1 MTTQKAQNKGGFS
14 LSSWIR
20 THDCGKLRINHVGA
34 TVRLNGW
41 VNRYRNL
48 GGLLFIDLRDRTGLV
63 QVVFSPD
70 QQSSLFKSAETLR
83 NEYVVMVK
91 GQVQERPE
99 TMINPEM
106 PTGRVEVAATDLVI
120 VNTAKTPPLY
130 VNKPAEEEETLR
142 LRYRYLDL
150 RRPAMQRNLALRH
163 RIVKMI
169 RDFLDANGF
178 WEIETPMLT
187 RSTPEGARDFLVP
200 SRVNPGQFYALPQ
213 SPQIFKQL
221 LMVSGMEKYF
231 QIARCFRDEDL
242 RADRQPEF
250 TQVDLEMAFVER
262 ETILTLMEEMLALL
276 LKELKGIDLPRPF
289 PRLTYKEAMG
299 RYGSDKPDTRFGLEL
314 VEISELVAESEFSV
328 FRNILAQGGKVVAF
342 NAPGCGHYTRR
353 ELDALS
359 PLAVKYGAKGVAYLA
374 LAEGKIKSP
383 ISKFFT
389 QNQLENVI
397 AKLGAEDGDLIII
410 IADQKPQLACT
421 ALGALRLEFGHRLN
435 LIPDNQ
441 DNLLWVLDFPL
452 FEEDP
457 TTNRLVSVHH
467 PFTAPLAA
475 DNQLLATDPLKVRSN
490 SYDLVFNGVEL
501 GGGSIRIHER
511 ALQEKIFAT
520 LGLTPALVQEKFGFL
535 LEAFEYGTPPH
546 GGIALGLD
554 RLVMLLTE
562 AASLRE
568 VIAFPKTTSA
578 TCLMTMAPSTV
589 SQEQLEEVHLTTN
602 YRKEES

>member
-1 MTTQKAQNKGGFS
+1 M
-14 LSSWIR
+14 SSWIR
-20 THDCGKLRINHVGA
+20 THDCGKISLNDVGA
-34 TVRLNGW
+34 TVSLNGW
-41 VNRYRNL
+41 INRYRNL

-63 QVVFSPD
+63 QVVFSPE
-70 QQSSLFKSAETLR
+70 QQPELFKIAETLR
-83 NEYVVMVK
+83 NEYVVTVK
-91 GQVQERPE
+91 GQVQKRPE
-99 TMINPEM
+99 TMLNPEM
-106 PTGRVEVAATDLVI
+106 ATGGVEVAATELVI

-130 VNKPAEEEETLR
+130 VNKTAEEEETLR

-150 RRPAMQRNLALRH
+150 RRPEMQKKLALRH
-163 RIVKMI
+163 RIVKLI
-169 RDFLDANGF
+169 RDFLDTKGF

-250 TQVDLEMAFVER
+250 TQVDLEMSFVER
-262 ETILTLMEEMLALL
+262 ETILSLMEEMMALL

-289 PRLTYKEAMG
+289 PRLKYAEAMD

-314 VEISELVAESEFSV
+314 VEISELVTESEFTV
-328 FRNILAQGGKVVAF
+328 FRNVLAQGGKVVAF
-342 NAPGCGHYTRR
+342 NAPGCGQYTRR

-359 PLAVKYGAKGVAYLA
+359 PLAAKYGAKGVAYFA
-374 LAEGKIKSP
+374 LAEGNVKSP
-383 ISKFFT
+383 IAKFFT
-389 QNQLENVI
+389 QNQLEKVI
-397 AKLGAEDGDLIII
+397 TKLDAKDGDLIII
-410 IADQKPQLACT
+410 IADQKPQQALT
-421 ALGALRLEFGHRLN
+421 ALGALRLEFGRRLN
-435 LIPDNQ
+435 LIPENQ
-441 DNLLWVLDFPL
+441 YNLLWVVDFPL

-457 TTNRLVSVHH
+457 TANRLVSVHH

-475 DNQLLATDPLKVRSN
+475 DNELLTADPLKVRSN
-490 SYDLVFNGVEL
+490 SYDLVLNGVEL

-511 ALQEKIFAT
+511 ALQEKIFTT
-520 LGLTPALVQEKFGFL
+520 LGLTPTLVQEKFGFL

-562 AASLRE
+562 ASSLRE

-589 SQEQLEEVHLTTN
+589 SPEQLEEVHLTTN
-602 YRKEES
+602 YRQEES

>member
-1 MTTQKAQNKGGFS
+1 

-20 THDCGKLRINHVGA
+20 THDCGKISLNDVGA
-34 TVRLNGW
+34 TVSLNGW
-41 VNRYRNL
+41 INRYRNL

-63 QVVFSPD
+63 QVVFSPE
-70 QQSSLFKSAETLR
+70 QQPELFKIAETLR
-83 NEYVVMVK
+83 NEYVVTVK
-91 GQVQERPE
+91 GQVQKRPE
-99 TMINPEM
+99 TMLNPEM
-106 PTGRVEVAATDLVI
+106 ATGGVEVAATELVI

-130 VNKPAEEEETLR
+130 VNKTAEEEETLR

-150 RRPAMQRNLALRH
+150 RRPEMQKKLALRH
-163 RIVKMI
+163 RIVKLI
-169 RDFLDANGF
+169 RDFLDTKGF

-250 TQVDLEMAFVER
+250 TQVDLEMSFVER
-262 ETILTLMEEMLALL
+262 ETILSLMEEMMALL

-289 PRLTYKEAMG
+289 PRLKYAEAMD
-299 RYGSDKPDTRFGLEL
+299 RYGSDKPDTRFCLEL
-314 VEISELVAESEFSV
+314 VEISELVTESEFTV
-328 FRNILAQGGKVVAF
+328 FRNVLAQGGKVVAF
-342 NAPGCGHYTRR
+342 NAPGCGQYTRR

-359 PLAVKYGAKGVAYLA
+359 PLAAKYGAKGVAYFA
-374 LAEGKIKSP
+374 LAEGNVKSP
-383 ISKFFT
+383 IAKFFT
-389 QNQLENVI
+389 QNQLEKVI
-397 AKLGAEDGDLIII
+397 TKLDAKDGDLIII
-410 IADQKPQLACT
+410 IADQKPQQALT
-421 ALGALRLEFGHRLN
+421 ALGALRLEFGRRLN
-435 LIPDNQ
+435 LIPENQ
-441 DNLLWVLDFPL
+441 YNLLWVVDFPL

-457 TTNRLVSVHH
+457 TANRLVSVHH

-475 DNQLLATDPLKVRSN
+475 DNELLTADPLKVRSN
-490 SYDLVFNGVEL
+490 SYDLVLNGVEL

-511 ALQEKIFAT
+511 ALQEKIFTT
-520 LGLTPALVQEKFGFL
+520 LGLTPTLVQEKFGFL

-562 AASLRE
+562 ASSLRE

-589 SQEQLEEVHLTTN
+589 SPEQLEEVHLTTN
-602 YRKEES
+602 YRQEES

>member
-1 MTTQKAQNKGGFS
+1 M
-14 LSSWIR
+14 SSWIR
-20 THDCGKLRINHVGA
+20 THDCGKISLNDVGA
-34 TVRLNGW
+34 TVSLNGW
-41 VNRYRNL
+41 INRYRNL

-63 QVVFSPD
+63 QVVFSPE
-70 QQSSLFKSAETLR
+70 QQPELFKIAETLR
-83 NEYVVMVK
+83 NEYVVTVK
-91 GQVQERPE
+91 GQVQKRPE
-99 TMINPEM
+99 TMLNPEM
-106 PTGRVEVAATDLVI
+106 ATGGVEVAATELVI

-130 VNKPAEEEETLR
+130 VNKTAEEEETLR

-150 RRPAMQRNLALRH
+150 RRPEMQKKLALRH

-169 RDFLDANGF
+169 RDFLDTKGF

-250 TQVDLEMAFVER
+250 TQVDLEMSFVER
-262 ETILTLMEEMLALL
+262 ETILSLMEEMMALL

-289 PRLTYKEAMG
+289 PRLKYAEAMD

-314 VEISELVAESEFSV
+314 VEISELVAESEFTV
-328 FRNILAQGGKVVAF
+328 FRNVLAQGGKVVAF
-342 NAPGCGHYTRR
+342 NAPGCGQYTRR

-359 PLAVKYGAKGVAYLA
+359 PLAAKYGAKGVAYFA
-374 LAEGKIKSP
+374 LVEGNVKSP
-383 ISKFFT
+383 IAKFFT
-389 QNQLENVI
+389 QNQLEKVI
-397 AKLGAEDGDLIII
+397 TKLEAKDGDLIII
-410 IADQKPQLACT
+410 IADQKPQQALT
-421 ALGALRLEFGHRLN
+421 ALGALRLEFGRRLN
-435 LIPDNQ
+435 LIPENQ
-441 DNLLWVLDFPL
+441 YNLLWVVDFPL

-457 TTNRLVSVHH
+457 TANRLVSVHH

-475 DNQLLATDPLKVRSN
+475 DNELLTADPLKVRSN
-490 SYDLVFNGVEL
+490 SYDLVLNGVEL

-511 ALQEKIFAT
+511 ALQEKIFTT
-520 LGLTPALVQEKFGFL
+520 LGLTPTLVQEKFGFL

-562 AASLRE
+562 ASSLRE

-602 YRKEES
+602 YRQEES

>member
-1 MTTQKAQNKGGFS
+1 M
-14 LSSWIR
+14 SSWIR
-20 THDCGKLRINHVGA
+20 THDCGKISLNDVGA
-34 TVRLNGW
+34 TVSLNGW
-41 VNRYRNL
+41 INRYRNL

-63 QVVFSPD
+63 QVVFSPE
-70 QQSSLFKSAETLR
+70 QQPELFKIAETLR
-83 NEYVVMVK
+83 NEYVVTVK
-91 GQVQERPE
+91 GQVQKRPE
-99 TMINPEM
+99 TMLNPEM
-106 PTGRVEVAATDLVI
+106 ATGGVEVAATELVI

-130 VNKPAEEEETLR
+130 VNKTAEEEETLR

-150 RRPAMQRNLALRH
+150 RRPEMQKKLALRH
-163 RIVKMI
+163 RIVKLI
-169 RDFLDANGF
+169 RDFLDTKGF

-250 TQVDLEMAFVER
+250 TQVDLEMSFVER
-262 ETILTLMEEMLALL
+262 ETILSLMEEMMALL

-289 PRLTYKEAMG
+289 PRLKYAEAMD

-314 VEISELVAESEFSV
+314 VEISELVAESEFTV
-328 FRNILAQGGKVVAF
+328 FRNVLAQGGKVVAF
-342 NAPGCGHYTRR
+342 NAPGCGQYTRR

-359 PLAVKYGAKGVAYLA
+359 PLAAKYGAKGVAYFA
-374 LAEGKIKSP
+374 LAEGNVKSP
-383 ISKFFT
+383 IAKFFT
-389 QNQLENVI
+389 QNQLEKVI
-397 AKLGAEDGDLIII
+397 TKLDAKDGDLIII
-410 IADQKPQLACT
+410 IADQKPQQALT
-421 ALGALRLEFGHRLN
+421 ALGALRLEFGRRLN
-435 LIPDNQ
+435 LIPENQ
-441 DNLLWVLDFPL
+441 YNLLWVVDFPL

-457 TTNRLVSVHH
+457 TANRLVSVHH

-475 DNQLLATDPLKVRSN
+475 DNELLTADPLKVRSN
-490 SYDLVFNGVEL
+490 SYDLVLNGVEL

-511 ALQEKIFAT
+511 ALQEKIFTT
-520 LGLTPALVQEKFGFL
+520 LGLTPTLVQEKFGFL

-562 AASLRE
+562 ASSLRE

-589 SQEQLEEVHLTTN
+589 SPEQLEEVHLTTN
-602 YRKEES
+602 YRQEES

>member
-1 MTTQKAQNKGGFS
+1 M
-14 LSSWIR
+14 SSWIR
-20 THDCGKLRINHVGA
+20 THDCGKISLNDVGA
-34 TVRLNGW
+34 TVSLNGW
-41 VNRYRNL
+41 INRYRNL

-63 QVVFSPD
+63 QVVFSPE
-70 QQSSLFKSAETLR
+70 QQPELFKIAETLR
-83 NEYVVMVK
+83 NEYVVTVK
-91 GQVQERPE
+91 GQVQKRPE
-99 TMINPEM
+99 TMLNPEM
-106 PTGRVEVAATDLVI
+106 ATGGVEVAATELVI

-130 VNKPAEEEETLR
+130 VNKTAEEEETLR

-150 RRPAMQRNLALRH
+150 RRPEMQKKLALRH
-163 RIVKMI
+163 RIVKLI
-169 RDFLDANGF
+169 RDFLDTKGF

-250 TQVDLEMAFVER
+250 TQVDLEMSFVER
-262 ETILTLMEEMLALL
+262 ETILSLMEEMMALL
-276 LKELKGIDLPRPF
+276 LKELKGIELPRPF
-289 PRLTYKEAMG
+289 PRLKYAEAMD
-299 RYGSDKPDTRFGLEL
+299 RYGSDKPDTRFGLKL
-314 VEISELVAESEFSV
+314 VEISELVTESEFTV
-328 FRNILAQGGKVVAF
+328 FRNVLAQGGKVVAF
-342 NAPGCGHYTRR
+342 NAPGCGQYTRR

-359 PLAVKYGAKGVAYLA
+359 PLAAKYGAKGVAYFA
-374 LAEGKIKSP
+374 LAEGNVKSP
-383 ISKFFT
+383 IAKFFT
-389 QNQLENVI
+389 QNQLEKVI
-397 AKLGAEDGDLIII
+397 TKLDAKDGDLIII
-410 IADQKPQLACT
+410 IADQKPQQALT
-421 ALGALRLEFGHRLN
+421 ALGALRLEFGRRLN
-435 LIPDNQ
+435 LIPENQ
-441 DNLLWVLDFPL
+441 YNLLWVVDFPL

-457 TTNRLVSVHH
+457 TANRLVSVHH

-475 DNQLLATDPLKVRSN
+475 DNELLTADPLKVRSN
-490 SYDLVFNGVEL
+490 SYDLVLNGVEL

-511 ALQEKIFAT
+511 ALQEKIFTT
-520 LGLTPALVQEKFGFL
+520 LGLTPTLVQEKFGFL

-562 AASLRE
+562 ASSLRE

-589 SQEQLEEVHLTTN
+589 SPEQLEEVHLTTN
-602 YRKEES
+602 YRQEES

>member
-1 MTTQKAQNKGGFS
+1 M
-14 LSSWIR
+14 SSWIR
-20 THDCGKLRINHVGA
+20 THDCGKISLNDVGA
-34 TVRLNGW
+34 TVSLNGW
-41 VNRYRNL
+41 INRYRNL

-63 QVVFSPD
+63 QVVFSPE
-70 QQSSLFKSAETLR
+70 QQPELFKIAETLR
-83 NEYVVMVK
+83 NEYVVTVK
-91 GQVQERPE
+91 GQVQKRPE
-99 TMINPEM
+99 TMLNPEM
-106 PTGRVEVAATDLVI
+106 ATGGVEVAATELVI

-130 VNKPAEEEETLR
+130 VNKTAEEEETLR

-150 RRPAMQRNLALRH
+150 RRPEMQKKLALRH
-163 RIVKMI
+163 RIVKLI
-169 RDFLDANGF
+169 RDFLDTKGF

-250 TQVDLEMAFVER
+250 TQVDLEMSFVER
-262 ETILTLMEEMLALL
+262 ETILSLMEEMMALL

-289 PRLTYKEAMG
+289 PRLKYAEAMD
-299 RYGSDKPDTRFGLEL
+299 RYGSDKPDTRFCLEL
-314 VEISELVAESEFSV
+314 VEISELVTESEFTV
-328 FRNILAQGGKVVAF
+328 FRNVLAQGGKVVAF
-342 NAPGCGHYTRR
+342 NAPGCGQYTRR

-359 PLAVKYGAKGVAYLA
+359 PLAAKYGAKGVAYFA
-374 LAEGKIKSP
+374 LAEGNVKSP
-383 ISKFFT
+383 IAKFFT
-389 QNQLENVI
+389 QNQLEKVI
-397 AKLGAEDGDLIII
+397 TKLDAKDGDLIII
-410 IADQKPQLACT
+410 IADQKPQQALT
-421 ALGALRLEFGHRLN
+421 ALGALRLEFGRRLN
-435 LIPDNQ
+435 LIPENQ
-441 DNLLWVLDFPL
+441 YNLLWVVDFPL

-457 TTNRLVSVHH
+457 TANRLVSVHH

-475 DNQLLATDPLKVRSN
+475 DNELLTADPLKVRSN
-490 SYDLVFNGVEL
+490 SYDLVLNGVEL

-511 ALQEKIFAT
+511 ALQEKIFTT
-520 LGLTPALVQEKFGFL
+520 LGLTPTLVQEKFGFL

-562 AASLRE
+562 ASSLRE

-589 SQEQLEEVHLTTN
+589 SPEQLEEVHLTTN
-602 YRKEES
+602 YRQEES

>member
-1 MTTQKAQNKGGFS
+1 M
-14 LSSWIR
+14 SSWIR
-20 THDCGKLRINHVGA
+20 THDCGKISLNDVGA
-34 TVRLNGW
+34 TVSLNGW
-41 VNRYRNL
+41 INRYRNL
-48 GGLLFIDLRDRTGLV
+48 GGLLFVDLRDRTGLV
-63 QVVFSPD
+63 QVVFSPE
-70 QQSSLFKSAETLR
+70 QQPELFKIAETLR
-83 NEYVVMVK
+83 NEYVVTVK
-91 GQVQERPE
+91 GQVQKRPE
-99 TMINPEM
+99 TMLNPEM
-106 PTGRVEVAATDLVI
+106 ATGGVEVAATELVI

-130 VNKPAEEEETLR
+130 VNKTAEEEETLR

-150 RRPAMQRNLALRH
+150 RRPEMQKKLALRH

-169 RDFLDANGF
+169 RDFLDTKGF

-250 TQVDLEMAFVER
+250 TQVDLEMSFVER
-262 ETILTLMEEMLALL
+262 ETILSLMEEMMALL

-289 PRLTYKEAMG
+289 PRLKYAEAMD

-314 VEISELVAESEFSV
+314 VEISELVAESEFTV
-328 FRNILAQGGKVVAF
+328 FRNVLAQGGKVVAF
-342 NAPGCGHYTRR
+342 NAPGCGQYTRR

-359 PLAVKYGAKGVAYLA
+359 PLAAKYGAKGVAYFA
-374 LAEGKIKSP
+374 LVEGNVKSP
-383 ISKFFT
+383 IAKFFT
-389 QNQLENVI
+389 QNQLEKVI
-397 AKLGAEDGDLIII
+397 TKLEAKDGDLIII
-410 IADQKPQLACT
+410 IADQKPQQALT
-421 ALGALRLEFGHRLN
+421 ALGALRLDFGRRLN
-435 LIPDNQ
+435 LIPENQ
-441 DNLLWVLDFPL
+441 YNLLWVVDFPL

-457 TTNRLVSVHH
+457 TANRLVSVHH

-475 DNQLLATDPLKVRSN
+475 DNELLTADPLKVRSN
-490 SYDLVFNGVEL
+490 SYDLVLNGVEL

-511 ALQEKIFAT
+511 ALQEKIFTT
-520 LGLTPALVQEKFGFL
+520 LGLTPTLVQEKFGFL

-562 AASLRE
+562 ASSLRD

-602 YRKEES
+602 YRQEES

>member
-1 MTTQKAQNKGGFS
+1 M
-14 LSSWIR
+14 SSWIR
-20 THDCGKLRINHVGA
+20 THDCGKISLNDVGA
-34 TVRLNGW
+34 TVSLNGW
-41 VNRYRNL
+41 INRYRNL

-63 QVVFSPD
+63 QVVFSPE
-70 QQSSLFKSAETLR
+70 QQPELFKIAETLR
-83 NEYVVMVK
+83 NEYVVTVK
-91 GQVQERPE
+91 GQVQKRPE
-99 TMINPEM
+99 TMLNPEM
-106 PTGRVEVAATDLVI
+106 ATGGVEVAATELVI

-130 VNKPAEEEETLR
+130 VNKTAEEEETLR

-150 RRPAMQRNLALRH
+150 RRPEMQKKLALRH
-163 RIVKMI
+163 RIVKLI
-169 RDFLDANGF
+169 RDFLDTKGF

-250 TQVDLEMAFVER
+250 TQVDLEMSFVER
-262 ETILTLMEEMLALL
+262 ETILSLMEEMMALL

-289 PRLTYKEAMG
+289 PRLKYAEAMD
-299 RYGSDKPDTRFGLEL
+299 RYGSDKPDTRFCLEL
-314 VEISELVAESEFSV
+314 VEISELVTESEFTV
-328 FRNILAQGGKVVAF
+328 FRNVLAQGGKVVAF
-342 NAPGCGHYTRR
+342 NAPGCGQYTRR

-359 PLAVKYGAKGVAYLA
+359 PLAAKYGAKGVAYFA
-374 LAEGKIKSP
+374 LAEGNVKSP
-383 ISKFFT
+383 IAKFFT
-389 QNQLENVI
+389 QNQLEKVI
-397 AKLGAEDGDLIII
+397 TKLDAKDGDLIII
-410 IADQKPQLACT
+410 IADQKPQQALT
-421 ALGALRLEFGHRLN
+421 ALGALRLEFGRRLN
-435 LIPDNQ
+435 LIPENQ
-441 DNLLWVLDFPL
+441 YNLLWVVDFPL

-457 TTNRLVSVHH
+457 TANRLVSVHH

-475 DNQLLATDPLKVRSN
+475 DNELLTADPLKVRSN
-490 SYDLVFNGVEL
+490 SYDLVLNGVEL

-511 ALQEKIFAT
+511 ALQEKIFTT
-520 LGLTPALVQEKFGFL
+520 LGLTPTLVQEKFGFL

-562 AASLRE
+562 ASSLRE

-602 YRKEES
+602 YRQEES

>member
-1 MTTQKAQNKGGFS
+1 M
-14 LSSWIR
+14 SSWIR
-20 THDCGKLRINHVGA
+20 THDCGKISLNDVGA
-34 TVRLNGW
+34 TVSLNGW
-41 VNRYRNL
+41 INRYRNL

-63 QVVFSPD
+63 QVVFSPE
-70 QQSSLFKSAETLR
+70 QQPELFKIAETLR
-83 NEYVVMVK
+83 NEYVVTVK
-91 GQVQERPE
+91 GQVQKRPE
-99 TMINPEM
+99 TMLNPEM
-106 PTGRVEVAATDLVI
+106 ATGGVEVAATELVI

-130 VNKPAEEEETLR
+130 VNKTAEEEETLR

-150 RRPAMQRNLALRH
+150 RRPEMQKKLALRH
-163 RIVKMI
+163 RIVKLI
-169 RDFLDANGF
+169 RDFLDTKGF

-250 TQVDLEMAFVER
+250 TQVDLEMSFVER
-262 ETILTLMEEMLALL
+262 ETILSLMEEMMALL

-289 PRLTYKEAMG
+289 PRLKYAEAMD
-299 RYGSDKPDTRFGLEL
+299 RYGSDKPDTRFGLKL
-314 VEISELVAESEFSV
+314 VEISELVTESEFTV
-328 FRNILAQGGKVVAF
+328 FRNVLAQGGKVVAF
-342 NAPGCGHYTRR
+342 NAPGCGQYTRR

-359 PLAVKYGAKGVAYLA
+359 PLAAKYGAKGVAYFA
-374 LAEGKIKSP
+374 LAEGNVKSP
-383 ISKFFT
+383 IAKFFT
-389 QNQLENVI
+389 QNQLEKVI
-397 AKLGAEDGDLIII
+397 TKLDAKDGDLIII
-410 IADQKPQLACT
+410 IADQKPQQALT
-421 ALGALRLEFGHRLN
+421 ALGALRLEFGRRLN
-435 LIPDNQ
+435 LIPENQ
-441 DNLLWVLDFPL
+441 YNLLWVVDFPL

-457 TTNRLVSVHH
+457 TANRLVSVHH

-475 DNQLLATDPLKVRSN
+475 DNELLTADPLKVRSN
-490 SYDLVFNGVEL
+490 SYDLVLNGVEL

-511 ALQEKIFAT
+511 ALQEKIFTT
-520 LGLTPALVQEKFGFL
+520 LGLTPTLVQEKFGFL

-562 AASLRE
+562 ASSLRE

-589 SQEQLEEVHLTTN
+589 SPEQLEEVHLTTN
-602 YRKEES
+602 YRQEES

>member
-1 MTTQKAQNKGGFS
+1 M
-14 LSSWIR
+14 SSWIR
-20 THDCGKLRINHVGA
+20 THDCGKISLNDVGA
-34 TVRLNGW
+34 TVSLNGW
-41 VNRYRNL
+41 INRYRNL

-63 QVVFSPD
+63 QVVFSPE
-70 QQSSLFKSAETLR
+70 QQPELFKIAETLR
-83 NEYVVMVK
+83 NEYVVTVK
-91 GQVQERPE
+91 GQVQKRPE
-99 TMINPEM
+99 TMLNPEM
-106 PTGRVEVAATDLVI
+106 ATGGVEVAATELVI

-130 VNKPAEEEETLR
+130 VNKTAEEEETLR

-150 RRPAMQRNLALRH
+150 RRPEMQKKLALRH
-163 RIVKMI
+163 RIVKLI
-169 RDFLDANGF
+169 RDFLDTKGF

-250 TQVDLEMAFVER
+250 TQVDLEMSFVER
-262 ETILTLMEEMLALL
+262 ETILSLMEEMMALL

-289 PRLTYKEAMG
+289 PRLKYAEAMD

-314 VEISELVAESEFSV
+314 VEISELVTESEFTV
-328 FRNILAQGGKVVAF
+328 FRNVLAQGGKVVAF
-342 NAPGCGHYTRR
+342 NAPGCGQYTRR

-359 PLAVKYGAKGVAYLA
+359 PLAAKYGAKGVAYFA
-374 LAEGKIKSP
+374 LAEGNVKSP
-383 ISKFFT
+383 IAKFFT
-389 QNQLENVI
+389 QNQLEKVI
-397 AKLGAEDGDLIII
+397 TKLDAKDGDLIII
-410 IADQKPQLACT
+410 IADQKPQQALT
-421 ALGALRLEFGHRLN
+421 ALGALRLEFGRRLN
-435 LIPDNQ
+435 LIPENQ
-441 DNLLWVLDFPL
+441 YNLLWVVDFPL

-457 TTNRLVSVHH
+457 TANRLVSVHH

-475 DNQLLATDPLKVRSN
+475 DNELLTADPLKVRSN
-490 SYDLVFNGVEL
+490 SYDLVLNGVEL

-511 ALQEKIFAT
+511 ALQEKIFTT
-520 LGLTPALVQEKFGFL
+520 LGLTPTLVQEKFGFL

-562 AASLRE
+562 ASSLRE

-602 YRKEES
+602 YRQEES

>member
-1 MTTQKAQNKGGFS
+1 M
-14 LSSWIR
+14 SSWIR
-20 THDCGKLRINHVGA
+20 THDCGKISLNDVGA
-34 TVRLNGW
+34 TVSLNGW
-41 VNRYRNL
+41 INRYRNL

-63 QVVFSPD
+63 QVVFSPE
-70 QQSSLFKSAETLR
+70 QQPELFKIAETLR
-83 NEYVVMVK
+83 NEYVVTVK
-91 GQVQERPE
+91 GQVQNRPE
-99 TMINPEM
+99 TMLNPEM
-106 PTGRVEVAATDLVI
+106 ATGGVEVAATELVI

-130 VNKPAEEEETLR
+130 VNKTAEEEETLR

-150 RRPAMQRNLALRH
+150 RRPEMQKKLALRH
-163 RIVKMI
+163 RIVKLI
-169 RDFLDANGF
+169 RDFLDTKGF

-250 TQVDLEMAFVER
+250 TQVDLEMSFVER
-262 ETILTLMEEMLALL
+262 ETILSLMEEMMALL

-289 PRLTYKEAMG
+289 PRLKYAEAMD

-314 VEISELVAESEFSV
+314 VEISELVAESEFTV
-328 FRNILAQGGKVVAF
+328 FRNVLAQGGKVVAF
-342 NAPGCGHYTRR
+342 NAPGCGQYTRR

-359 PLAVKYGAKGVAYLA
+359 PLAAKYGAKGVAYFA
-374 LAEGKIKSP
+374 LAEGNVKSP
-383 ISKFFT
+383 IAKFFT
-389 QNQLENVI
+389 QNQLEKVI
-397 AKLGAEDGDLIII
+397 TKLDAKDGDLIII
-410 IADQKPQLACT
+410 IADQKPQQALT
-421 ALGALRLEFGHRLN
+421 ALGALRLEFGRRLN
-435 LIPDNQ
+435 LIPENQ
-441 DNLLWVLDFPL
+441 YNLLWVVDFPL

-457 TTNRLVSVHH
+457 TANRLVSVHH

-475 DNQLLATDPLKVRSN
+475 DNELLTADPLKVRSN
-490 SYDLVFNGVEL
+490 SYDLVLNGVEL

-511 ALQEKIFAT
+511 ALQEKIFTT
-520 LGLTPALVQEKFGFL
+520 LGLTPTLVQEKFGFL

-562 AASLRE
+562 ASSLRE

-589 SQEQLEEVHLTTN
+589 SPEQLEEVHLTTN
-602 YRKEES
+602 YRQEES

>member
-1 MTTQKAQNKGGFS
+1 M
-14 LSSWIR
+14 SSWIR
-20 THDCGKLRINHVGA
+20 THDCGKISLNDVGA
-34 TVRLNGW
+34 TVSLNGW
-41 VNRYRNL
+41 INRYRNL

-63 QVVFSPD
+63 QVVFSPE
-70 QQSSLFKSAETLR
+70 QQPELFKIAETLR
-83 NEYVVMVK
+83 NEYVVTVK
-91 GQVQERPE
+91 GQVQKRPE
-99 TMINPEM
+99 TMLNPEM
-106 PTGRVEVAATDLVI
+106 ATGGVEVAATELVI

-130 VNKPAEEEETLR
+130 VNKTAEEEETLR

-150 RRPAMQRNLALRH
+150 RRPEMQKKLALRH
-163 RIVKMI
+163 RIVKLI
-169 RDFLDANGF
+169 RDFLDTKGF

-250 TQVDLEMAFVER
+250 TQVDLEMSFVER
-262 ETILTLMEEMLALL
+262 ETILSLMEEMMALL
-276 LKELKGIDLPRPF
+276 LKELKGIELPRPF
-289 PRLTYKEAMG
+289 PRLKYAEAMD
-299 RYGSDKPDTRFGLEL
+299 RYGSDKPDTRFGLKL
-314 VEISELVAESEFSV
+314 VEISELVAESEFTV
-328 FRNILAQGGKVVAF
+328 FRNVLAQGGKVVAF
-342 NAPGCGHYTRR
+342 NAPGCGQYTRR

-359 PLAVKYGAKGVAYLA
+359 PLAAKYGAKGVAYFA
-374 LAEGKIKSP
+374 LAEGNVKSP
-383 ISKFFT
+383 IAKFFT
-389 QNQLENVI
+389 QNQLEKVI
-397 AKLGAEDGDLIII
+397 TKLDAKDGDLIII
-410 IADQKPQLACT
+410 IADQKPQQALT
-421 ALGALRLEFGHRLN
+421 ALGALRLEFGRRLN
-435 LIPDNQ
+435 LIPENQ
-441 DNLLWVLDFPL
+441 YNLLWVVDFPL

-457 TTNRLVSVHH
+457 TANRLVSVHH

-475 DNQLLATDPLKVRSN
+475 DNELLTADPLKVRSN
-490 SYDLVFNGVEL
+490 SYDLVLNGVEL

-511 ALQEKIFAT
+511 ALQEKIFTT
-520 LGLTPALVQEKFGFL
+520 LGLTPTLVQEKFGFL

-562 AASLRE
+562 ASSLRE

-589 SQEQLEEVHLTTN
+589 SPEQLEEVHLTTN
-602 YRKEES
+602 YRQEES